1 MKFSVLYLIAILL
14 IGGCS
19 SLGSVTSNFLAKIPQ
34 SSKESYVVQS
44 GDSIWSIALQY
55 NQDPKIIINNN
66 NLLKPF
72 TIFPGQKIYLDADSA
87 SKAVVSSEQIIVW
100 HSPVNTN
107 KKPVSQGSYWLMY
120 KTEKGNPISSI
131 QEGRV
136 VIAGPDIPGYGNLV
150 MISHPNGFL
159 SLYAHCKDIFV
170 EKGDVI
176 SRGTIIANVGS
187 SEASS
192 PMLRF
197 QLRKNGS
204 PVKTS
209 GIKF

>member
-19 SLGSVTSNFLAKIPQ
+19 SLESVTSNFLAKIPQ

-176 SRGTIIANVGS
+176 SRGMIIANVGS

-209 GIKF
+209 GINF

>member
-1 MKFSVLYLIAILL
+1 MKCPALYLIAILL

-19 SLGSVTSNFLAKIPQ
+19 SLESVTSNFLAKMPQ
-34 SSKESYVVQS
+34 SLKESYEVQS

-55 NQDPKIIINNN
+55 NLDPKTIIEHN

-72 TIFPGQKIYLDADSA
+72 TIFPGQKLYLDNTSI
-87 SKAVVSSEQIIVW
+87 SKAVVSSEKIVVW
-100 HSPVNTN
+100 HSPINTN
-107 KKPVSQGSYWLMY
+107 KNPVSQGAYWLMY
-120 KTEKGNPISSI
+120 ETDKGNPISSI

-170 EKGDVI
+170 KKGDVI
-176 SRGTIIANVGS
+176 SRGEIIANVGS
-187 SEASS
+187 SEVSS

>member
-19 SLGSVTSNFLAKIPQ
+19 SLESVTSNFLAKIPQ
-34 SSKESYVVQS
+34 SLKGSYEVQS

-55 NQDPKIIINNN
+55 NLDPETIIEDN

-72 TIFPGQKIYLDADSA
+72 IIFPGQKLYFDADSA
-87 SKAVVSSEQIIVW
+87 SKAVVSSEQIVVW
-100 HSPVNTN
+100 HSPINTN

-120 KTEKGNPISSI
+120 ETEKGNPISSI

-159 SLYAHCKDIFV
+159 SLYAHCKNIFV
-170 EKGDVI
+170 EKGDVV
-176 SRGTIIANVGS
+176 SKGTIIANVGS

-209 GIKF
+209 SINF

>member
-19 SLGSVTSNFLAKIPQ
+19 SLESVTSNFLAKIPQ

-120 KTEKGNPISSI
+120 RTEKGNPISSI

>member
-19 SLGSVTSNFLAKIPQ
+19 SLESVTSNFLAKIPQ

-87 SKAVVSSEQIIVW
+87 SKAVASSEQIIIW

>member
-1 MKFSVLYLIAILL
+1 MKFSVLYLIVILL
-14 IGGCS
+14 LGGCS
-19 SLGSVTSNFLAKIPQ
+19 SLESVTSNFLTKMPQ

-55 NQDPKIIINNN
+55 NLDPETIIEDN

-72 TIFPGQKIYLDADSA
+72 TIFPGQKLYFDADSA
-87 SKAVVSSEQIIVW
+87 SKAFISSEQIVTW
-100 HSPVNTN
+100 HSPINTN

-120 KTEKGNPISSI
+120 ETEKGNPISSV

-136 VIAGPDIPGYGNLV
+136 VIAGADIPGYGNLV

-170 EKGDVI
+170 KKGDVV
-176 SRGTIIANVGS
+176 SRGAIIANVGS

-197 QLRKNGS
+197 QLRKNGT
-204 PVKTS
+204 PVSTS

>member
-19 SLGSVTSNFLAKIPQ
+19 SLESVTSNFLAKMPQ
-34 SSKESYVVQS
+34 SSKESYIVQS

-176 SRGTIIANVGS
+176 SRGTVIANVGS

>member
-19 SLGSVTSNFLAKIPQ
+19 SLESVTSNFLAKIPQ
-34 SSKESYVVQS
+34 SLTESYEVQS
-44 GDSIWSIALQY
+44 GDSIWSIALRY
-55 NQDPKIIINNN
+55 NIDPETIIEDN

-72 TIFPGQKIYLDADSA
+72 TIFPGQKLYFDAESG
-87 SKAVVSSEQIIVW
+87 SKASISSEQIFTW
-100 HSPVNTN
+100 HSPINTN

-120 KTEKGNPISSI
+120 ETEKGNPISSV

-170 EKGDVI
+170 QKGDVI
-176 SRGTIIANVGS
+176 SRGAIIANVGT

-197 QLRKNGS
+197 QLRKNGT
-204 PVKTS
+204 PVNTS
-209 GIKF
+209 SIKF

>member
-19 SLGSVTSNFLAKIPQ
+19 SLESVTSNFLAKMPQ
-34 SSKESYVVQS
+34 SSKESYIVQS

-120 KTEKGNPISSI
+120 ETEKGNPISSV

-136 VIAGPDIPGYGNLV
+136 VIAGADIPGYGNLV

-170 EKGDVI
+170 KKGDVV
-176 SRGTIIANVGS
+176 SRGAIIANVGS

-197 QLRKNGS
+197 QLRKNGT
-204 PVKTS
+204 PVSTS

>member
-1 MKFSVLYLIAILL
+1 MKFSVLYLIVIFL

-19 SLGSVTSNFLAKIPQ
+19 SLESVTSNFLAKIPQ
-34 SSKESYVVQS
+34 SLTESYEVQS
-44 GDSIWSIALQY
+44 GDSIWSIALRY
-55 NQDPKIIINNN
+55 NIDPETIIEDN

-72 TIFPGQKIYLDADSA
+72 TIFPGQKLYFDADSA
-87 SKAVVSSEQIIVW
+87 SKAFISSEQIVTW
-100 HSPVNTN
+100 HSPINTN

-120 KTEKGNPISSI
+120 ETEKGNPISSV

-170 EKGDVI
+170 QKGDVI
-176 SRGTIIANVGS
+176 SRGAIIANVGS

-197 QLRKNGS
+197 QLRKNGT
-204 PVKTS
+204 PVNTS

>member
-19 SLGSVTSNFLAKIPQ
+19 SLESVTSNFLAKMPQ
-34 SSKESYVVQS
+34 SLKESYIVQS

-72 TIFPGQKIYLDADSA
+72 TIFPGQKIYLDADAA
-87 SKAVVSSEQIIVW
+87 SKAFVSSEEIIAW

>member
-1 MKFSVLYLIAILL
+1 MKFSALYLIAIIL

-19 SLGSVTSNFLAKIPQ
+19 SLESVTSNFLAKIPQ
-34 SSKESYVVQS
+34 SSKESYEVQS

-55 NQDPKIIINNN
+55 NLDPETIIEDN

-72 TIFPGQKIYLDADSA
+72 TIFPGQKLYFDADSA
-87 SKAVVSSEQIIVW
+87 SKAVVSSEQIVVW
-100 HSPVNTN
+100 HRPINTN

-120 KTEKGNPISSI
+120 ETEKGNPISSI

-170 EKGDVI
+170 KKDDVI
-176 SRGTIIANVGS
+176 SRGAIIANVGS

>member
-19 SLGSVTSNFLAKIPQ
+19 SLESVTSNFLSKIPQ
-34 SSKESYVVQS
+34 SSKESYDVKS

-55 NQDPKIIINNN
+55 NLDPETIIEHN
-66 NLLKPF
+66 NLFKPF
-72 TIFPGQKIYLDADSA
+72 TIFPGQKLYLDYS
-87 SKAVVSSEQIIVW
+87 SINKAVISSEQILVW
-100 HSPVNTN
+100 HSPINTN

-120 KTEKGNPISSI
+120 ETDKGKPISSI

-170 EKGDVI
+170 KKGDVI
-176 SRGTIIANVGS
+176 SRGEIIANVGS
-187 SEASS
+187 SEVSS

>member
-19 SLGSVTSNFLAKIPQ
+19 SLESVTSNFLAKIPQ

-87 SKAVVSSEQIIVW
+87 SKAVVSSEQIILW

>member
-19 SLGSVTSNFLAKIPQ
+19 SLESVTSNFLAKMPQ
-34 SSKESYVVQS
+34 SSKESYIVQS

-176 SRGTIIANVGS
+176 SKGEIIANVGS

>member
-19 SLGSVTSNFLAKIPQ
+19 SLESVTSNFLSKIPQ
-34 SSKESYVVQS
+34 SSKESYDVKS

-55 NQDPKIIINNN
+55 NLDPETIIEDN

-72 TIFPGQKIYLDADSA
+72 IIFPGQKLYFDADSA
-87 SKAVVSSEQIIVW
+87 SKAVVSSEKIVVW
-100 HSPVNTN
+100 HSPINTN
-107 KKPVSQGSYWLMY
+107 KNPVSQGAYWLMY
-120 KTEKGNPISSI
+120 ETDKGNPISSI

-170 EKGDVI
+170 QKGDVI
-176 SRGTIIANVGS
+176 SRGAIIANVGS

>member
-19 SLGSVTSNFLAKIPQ
+19 SLESVTSNFLAKMPQ
-34 SSKESYVVQS
+34 SSKESYIVQS

-72 TIFPGQKIYLDADSA
+72 IIFPGQKIYLDADSA

-176 SRGTIIANVGS
+176 SRGTVIANVGS